1 MREDT
6 RPETPLAKSSS
17 DPPSAP
23 DSWQRPRSGGAK
35 QLSDALFA
43 NGARLDWGIGSGK
56 VRTFQASGPAGMV
69 ITILVLLAIGA
80 VISLFFVFAVGFG
93 TVIAVGAGV
102 AAVLGVGAQWVRRRL
117 TITRPN
123 ELGPG
128 DR

>member
-17 DPPSAP
+17 DPPPAP
-23 DSWQRPRSGGAK
+23 DAWQRPKSGSAK

-43 NGARLDWGIGSGK
+43 NGARLDWGFGSGK
-56 VRTFQASGPAGMV
+56 VRTLRASGPAGKAMA
-69 ITILVLLAIGA
+69 IIVLLAIGA
-80 VISLFFVFAVGFG
+80 LISLFFVFAIGFG
-93 TVIAVGAGV
+93 TVVAVGAGA
-102 AAVLGVGAQWVRRRL
+102 AAVLGLGAKWVRRRL
-117 TITRPN
+117 TSARPN

>member
-17 DPPSAP
+17 DPPPAP

-43 NGARLDWGIGSGK
+43 NGARLDWGFSGGK
-56 VRTFQASGPAGMV
+56 VRTLRASGPAGTA
-69 ITILVLLAIGA
+69 IAILVLLAIGA
-80 VISLFFVFAVGFG
+80 IISLFFVFAVGFG
-93 TVIAVGAGV
+93 TVIAVGAG
-102 AAVLGVGAQWVRRRL
+102 AAAALGVGAQWVRRRL
-117 TITRPN
+117 TSTRPN

-128 DR
+128 DH